1 MRVQVAVGEPTESQ
15 PFSPPPAPLLSSQ
28 RRTGRVRPRPL
39 PQLRRC
45 SLKPPLRTKSVGTKV
60 SEPEFAALET
70 RARASGLTLS
80 EWVRDVLLASSPE
93 AGAAAADQVLL
104 GELLAL
110 RTILIN
116 LLFSVSKGEP
126 VTPEQ
131 MQALIERAD
140 KDKMRRALERLGESR
155 LTVPSGA
162 GTTEEMER

>member
-1 MRVQVAVGEPTESQ
+1 
-15 PFSPPPAPLLSSQ
+15 
-28 RRTGRVRPRPL
+28 
-39 PQLRRC
+39 
-45 SLKPPLRTKSVGTKV
+45 VGTKV
-60 SEPEFAALET
+60 SEGEFAALET

-93 AGAAAADQVLL
+93 AGAEAANQVFL

-116 LLFSVSKGEP
+116 LLFSIGKGEP
-126 VTPEQ
+126 TTPEQ

-155 LTVPSGA
+155 LAAA
-162 GTTEEMER
+162 GTTEQMER

>member
-1 MRVQVAVGEPTESQ
+1 
-15 PFSPPPAPLLSSQ
+15 
-28 RRTGRVRPRPL
+28 
-39 PQLRRC
+39 
-45 SLKPPLRTKSVGTKV
+45 
-60 SEPEFAALET
+60 
-70 RARASGLTLS
+70 LTLS
-80 EWVRDVLLASSPE
+80 EWVRDVLLASSPG
-93 AGAAAADQVLL
+93 AGAEAADQVLL
-104 GELLAL
+104 AELLAL

-162 GTTEEMER
+162 ETTEEMER